1 MYINSTLYAENEY
14 NDITDIESVQYLSL
28 KREYRLP
35 ETQGPKV
42 RLHLTLIIM
51 NNNYILFLTL

>member
-14 NDITDIESVQYLSL
+14 NDVTDIESVQYLSL
-28 KREYRLP
+28 KREYQLP
-35 ETQGPKV
+35 ERQGPKV